1 MGCLPVSKKELGKTA
16 RKKEK
21 REQAPA
27 LHTQSS
33 TGISIA
39 QIIGLS
45 RAILGFLTLQSGD
58 FASEINYKLGRL
70 FSRTPRLGNNSV
82 LGNGRINLV
91 GPGENAAF
99 QVEDFA
105 EARLAQEVDGFGGT
119 RSATAIRHNFA

>member
-1 MGCLPVSKKELGKTA
+1 MGCLSVSKKSRGKTA

-27 LHTQSS
+27 HPTQLS
-33 TGISIA
+33 TDIRIA
-39 QIIGLS
+39 QISCLS

-58 FASEINYKLGRL
+58 FVSEINYKLGRL
-70 FSRTPRLGNNSV
+70 FSWTPGLGNNSV

-105 EARLAQEVDGFGGT
+105 EARLAQEVHSLRG
-119 RSATAIRHNFA
+119 ALAA